1 MTRKNT
7 LRRTLYIALTVCLV
21 LSLAA
26 AFLTPV
32 AVMTDRGSVFGGM
45 GAYLRDIFVPGADDI
60 VAAGVSASLI
70 SWVWVWLDAQN
81 ILPALTM
88 LAVLLGT
95 AALLQLARRHLR
107 TGEEED
113 T

>member
-26 AFLTPV
+26 AFLTPA

-45 GAYLRDIFVPGADDI
+45 GAYLRGIFAPGADDI
-60 VAAGVSASLI
+60 VAAGVAASLI